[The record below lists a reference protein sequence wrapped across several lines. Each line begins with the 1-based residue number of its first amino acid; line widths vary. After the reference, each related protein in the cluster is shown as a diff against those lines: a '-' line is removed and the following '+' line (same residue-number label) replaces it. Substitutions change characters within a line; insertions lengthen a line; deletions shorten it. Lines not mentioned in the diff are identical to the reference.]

1 MSNMVTW
8 DLPPKTGRSLS
19 SALMARRFFASC
31 SPFRLMYAHSFLVS
45 SVRGIGELPTTAE
58 SALSGCTGRMK
69 AALGVRFLPDF
80 FAAFLAGRR
89 AAFLADFLADFLA
102 FFLAAIAC
110 LPVNVRTACLSSAA
124 TTETNS
130 TQPPQIYNREIAV
143 FPRKTA
149 EKPRF
154 WPGFPSET

>member
-1 MSNMVTW
+1 
-8 DLPPKTGRSLS
+8 
-19 SALMARRFFASC
+19 MARRFFASC

-89 AAFLADFLADFLA
+89 AAFLADFLA

-110 LPVNVRTACLSSAA
+110 LPVNVRTACLSSGANYRDKQYTTAA
-124 TTETNS
+124 DL
-130 TQPPQIYNREIAV
+130 Q
-143 FPRKTA
+143 
-149 EKPRF
+149 
-154 WPGFPSET
+154 